1 MAYVRKTT
9 DEYEILADYGYGH
22 GFEVVTTELT
32 LKEAKQRKKEYIEND
47 TAAIDVIIK
56 KRRVK
61 KA

>member
-9 DEYEILADYGYGH
+9 DEYEILANCGYGH
-22 GFEVVTTELT
+22 GYEVVTTET
-32 LKEAKQRKKEYIEND
+32 TFKDAKQRAREYREND
-47 TAAIDVIIK
+47 TAALDIKIK